1 MNNEKLKILRAK
13 INVPLTEALS
23 LLKQNNDDIEKSLIQ
38 FHQNNLNKICLTTGC
53 DQRLAQTYYINP
65 IYQQSIEKIIEKI
78 DQFNQRPI
86 KLTIAENPKYVDK
99 AGFLIWAED
108 ENLERVQDKNNRT
121 YFIPQD
127 DFAYV
132 VEIFR
137 SLFPL
142 FSPLTNEFEDSFDPC
157 SDNYFDYNAVQ
168 KIVSDLRDLSFED
181 IKIMNFLEHLACC
194 LEEKIQIGTYM
205 IVFGNQ

>member
-1 MNNEKLKILRAK
+1 MHHEKLKALRAK
-13 INVPLTEALS
+13 INVSLTEALS
-23 LLKQNNDDIEKSLIQ
+23 LLKQNNDDIEQSLVQ
-38 FHQNNLNKICLTTGC
+38 FHQNNLNKICLATGC
-53 DQRLAQTYYINP
+53 NEKLAQTYYTNP
-65 IYQQSIEKIIEKI
+65 VYQQNIEKIIEKI

-99 AGFLIWAED
+99 VGFLIWSED
-108 ENLERVQDKNNRT
+108 ENLVEVQHEKNRT
-121 YFIPQD
+121 YFIQQD
-127 DFAYV
+127 DFTYV
-132 VEIFR
+132 IEIFK

-142 FSPLTNEFEDSFDPC
+142 WSPQRNEFEDSFDPC

-168 KIVSDLRDLSFED
+168 KIVSGLRDLSFED

-194 LEEKIQIGTYM
+194 LEEKIQVGTYV

>member
-1 MNNEKLKILRAK
+1 M
-13 INVPLTEALS
+13 
-23 LLKQNNDDIEKSLIQ
+23 
-38 FHQNNLNKICLTTGC
+38 
-53 DQRLAQTYYINP
+53 
-65 IYQQSIEKIIEKI
+65 
-78 DQFNQRPI
+78 NQRPI
-86 KLTIAENPKYVDK
+86 KLTIAENPKYVNK
-99 AGFLIWAED
+99 VGFFIWAED
-108 ENLERVQDKNNRT
+108 ENLVEVQHEKNRT

-127 DFAYV
+127 DFAYLIKV
-132 VEIFR
+132 FK

-142 FSPLTNEFEDSFDPC
+142 LNPLRNEFECSFDVC

-194 LEEKIQIGTYM
+194 LEEKIQIGTYV